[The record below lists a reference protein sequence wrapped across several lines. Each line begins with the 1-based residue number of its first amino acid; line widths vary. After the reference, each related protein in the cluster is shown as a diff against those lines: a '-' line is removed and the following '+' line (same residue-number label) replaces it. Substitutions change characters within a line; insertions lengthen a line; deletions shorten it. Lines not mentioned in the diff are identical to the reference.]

1 MPEGLLIHNEV
12 LSDAETIKNITLVNA
27 EFLRMKNLL
36 RVIKSE
42 AYADLIIVD
51 GNPLKELSLLSNE
64 GESISGVI
72 ANGKFIKD
80 KIMLN

>member
-36 RVIKSE
+36 RVIKTE

-51 GNPLKELSLLSNE
+51 GNPLKELSLLCNE

-80 KIMLN
+80 NIKLN